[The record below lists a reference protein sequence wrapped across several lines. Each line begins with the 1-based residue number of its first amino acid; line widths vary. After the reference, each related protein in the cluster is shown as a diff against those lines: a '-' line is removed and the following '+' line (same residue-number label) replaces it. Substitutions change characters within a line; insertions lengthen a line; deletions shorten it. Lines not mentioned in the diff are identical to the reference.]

1 MTLRLVAALT
11 LFIGCTQS
19 DAPPRAA
26 RGTERGDCRPAAEK
40 GAVGTCDPGLLCLS
54 NLCVRPP
61 PADCSAVGERLA
73 SFDLGNYAEPDARV
87 PVVAKYKAACE
98 KAFVSKEQGDC
109 IAKADSNWAAKDCA
123 PAMFPELKS
132 TDTSLCGQVMVKI
145 KALIDKQMGTTSADP
160 STAKL
165 IAAMT
170 DVMRQSCEQDGWPDA
185 LKQCLA
191 SANDDDA
198 MTACNSQMPPSV
210 QQKISERMQKAMSEN
225 MQTMPPPPPPP
236 PPSATAPSS
245 SP

>member
-1 MTLRLVAALT
+1 MTLRLVAALA
-11 LFIGCTQS
+11 LFVGCTQS
-19 DAPPRAA
+19 DAPQRAA

-61 PADCSAVGERLA
+61 PADCAAVGERLA
-73 SFDLGNYAEPDARV
+73 SFDLGNYAEPDARA

-98 KAFVSKEQGDC
+98 KAYVTKEQGDC
-109 IAKADSNWAAKDCA
+109 IEKADSSWAAKDCA
-123 PAMFPELKS
+123 SAMFPELES
-132 TDTSLCGQVMVKI
+132 TNTGLCDQVMVKI
-145 KALIDKQMGTTSADP
+145 KALIDKQIAGNSDP

-165 IAAMT
+165 IGAMT

-191 SANDDDA
+191 AANDDA
-198 MTACNSQMPPSV
+198 GMTACNAQMPPSV
-210 QQKISERMQKAMSEN
+210 QQKISERMQKAMAEN
-225 MQTMPPPPPPP
+225 MQTMPAPPP
-236 PPSATAPSS
+236 PPS